1 MLRVQSAIDRILR
14 ETFPQVTFT
23 GIWVRSRHSAYG
35 DEILD
40 IWAVYE
46 GDADQLQS
54 AERPHLLSRLV
65 DTLRALG
72 VTAAPV
78 TRFISRDDVGDWR
91 PEGT

>member
-1 MLRVQSAIDRILR
+1 MVRVQSAVDRILR
-14 ETFPQVTFT
+14 ETFPQVIFT
-23 GIWVRSRHSAYG
+23 GIWVRSRPSVYG

-65 DTLRALG
+65 ATLQASG
-72 VTAAPV
+72 N
-78 TRFISRDDVGDWR
+78 DG
-91 PEGT
+91 GTGHSIHQQRRRRRLAT